1 MMDER
6 IAVYLQSLATQG
18 KSKNTIDAYK
28 RDLFK
33 YEEFLK
39 QEKIDISDF
48 EELQIVSYTEHL
60 MDSGISK
67 SSIIRNLVTLRNFYK
82 FLRRQGF
89 VLEAPILYY
98 ELPHLDRDLPEILT
112 VDELKLILEAPDRKS
127 NKGLRDRAILELLYA
142 TGLKVS
148 ELISLKVMD
157 VNLEKSYI
165 ICTGS
170 KNKERLIPIGHPAVQ
185 AISAYLKIRGSMAS
199 EGTDILFTSNQG
211 ESITRQGVWKLL
223 KNYKDS
229 AGITKDVNLNTLR
242 HSFAVHLL
250 ENGADMKDVSEMLGH
265 TDISATMRYEEMKKK
280 NRLMEAYNKAHPRA

>member
-6 IAVYLQSLATQG
+6 IAVYLQSLTTQG

-33 YEEFLK
+33 FQEFLK
-39 QEKIDISDF
+39 QEKLDISDF

-67 SSIIRNLVTLRNFYK
+67 SSVIRNLVTLRNFYK

-170 KNKERLIPIGHPAVQ
+170 KSKERLIPIGHPAVL
-185 AISAYLKIRGSMAS
+185 ALSAYLKIRSSMAS
-199 EGTDILFTSNQG
+199 ENTDLLFTSNQG

-229 AGITKDVNLNTLR
+229 VGITKDVTLNTLR